1 MRNLLQGA
9 SRQMEAKAGARPEKR
24 RNPLQPLAAMRDR
37 GSMPRSCEICLGLG
51 LPLNRRNSLT
61 ILFDE
66 LPGEAECTAV
76 AGLDVVLCF
85 RGYFTRYGI
94 LRRMCDSLL
103 AGRPRRLLV
112 VDLDLK
118 KTAFLKL
125 AEALVDHA

>member
-1 MRNLLQGA
+1 M
-9 SRQMEAKAGARPEKR
+9 S
-24 RNPLQPLAAMRDR
+24 PLQPLAEMRNR
-37 GSMPRSCEICLGLG
+37 GSMPRAAEVWLGLG
-51 LPLNRRNSLT
+51 FPLERRNALL
-61 ILFDE
+61 IPFDQ
-66 LPGEAECTAV
+66 LPSEAECEVV

-112 VDLDLK
+112 VDLDLQ

-125 AEALVDHA
+125 AGRSARHG

>member
-1 MRNLLQGA
+1 M
-9 SRQMEAKAGARPEKR
+9 S
-24 RNPLQPLAAMRDR
+24 PLQPLAEMRDR
-37 GSMPRSCEICLGLG
+37 GAMPRACELWLGLG
-51 LPLNRRNSLT
+51 LPLNRRNALT
-61 ILFDE
+61 VPFDQ
-66 LPGEAECTAV
+66 LPSEADCEVV

-94 LRRMCDSLL
+94 LRCMCDSLL

-125 AEALVDHA
+125 AGESTDHG